1 MANNIIVPKNE
12 FVAMPVLDVTN
23 KASLKK
29 HLENSPTEIYKGAE
43 LDAIHRAI
51 RYTQLFKQEESL
63 AKMDEESP
71 IEHQLRMPKRIQDI

>member
-1 MANNIIVPKNE
+1 MNVINPKNE

-23 KASLKK
+23 KTQLKN
-29 HLENSPTEIYKGAE
+29 HLENDPKKLYKGAE

-63 AKMDEESP
+63 EKMNEEELMQRP
-71 IEHQLRMPKRIQDI
+71 LPAWRTNLKDI